1 MRYSLEKLKDQNSL
15 ALRDQSSFEEIT
27 RAIYEQIIIRTLL
40 DCKEKV
46 NKLFDVDIVL
56 QVVVYSLKTQFCFC
70 SLNSPCNF
78 RGRESD

>member
-1 MRYSLEKLKDQNSL
+1 MRYSLERLKDQNSL

-40 DCKEKV
+40 DSREKV

-56 QVVVYSLKTQFCFC
+56 FKLLFT
-70 SLNSPCNF
+70 L
-78 RGRESD
+78 

>member
-40 DCKEKV
+40 DCREKV
-46 NKLFDVDIVL
+46 NKLFDDIVL
-56 QVVVYSLKTQFCFC
+56 FKLLFT
-70 SLNSPCNF
+70 L
-78 RGRESD
+78 

>member
-1 MRYSLEKLKDQNSL
+1 MRYSLERLKDQNSL

-40 DCKEKV
+40 DCREKV

-56 QVVVYSLKTQFCFC
+56 FKLLFT
-70 SLNSPCNF
+70 L
-78 RGRESD
+78 